1 MRGCARSPASVLAA
15 SLVAAGILWRA
26 PAAAQA
32 SDEDRR
38 TALYREGLSLAD
50 QGRWADALERFRAVV
65 AIRSAP
71 SAEFT
76 LGQALEHV
84 GKIAEAELAYEKAL
98 AEARASN
105 ATDVIE
111 TARKAR
117 AGIDKRV
124 PRIILRLEGEI
135 AGVEATIDGRRVGI
149 DDPVRVEPGDH
160 QIVVHAAGNRSFRRT
175 VTSSE
180 RKVTDVEVVLQEDSA
195 SAPTDAP
202 ASTSSETTSET
213 STEQPADTE
222 TPPPHHSHV
231 PWGPIL
237 LGGAGIVAGVT
248 GLVVRIAAQS
258 DYNAASSACVAA
270 PQCTDQSIVDAGNG
284 ARGRMLVG
292 EVIIGAGAAMLVGA
306 VVWWALGGS
315 KSSDV
320 AALVSGPG
328 GAWLT
333 GRF

>member
-1 MRGCARSPASVLAA
+1 MRGCARSPAAVLAPA
-15 SLVAAGILWRA
+15 LLAAGILWCA
-26 PAAAQA
+26 LAIAQP
-32 SDEDRR
+32 SDEARR
-38 TALYREGLSLAD
+38 TTLYREGLSLAD

-84 GKIAEAELAYEKAL
+84 GKIAEAEQAYDKAL

-124 PRIILRLEGEI
+124 PRIILRMEGEI

-160 QIVVHAAGNRSFRRT
+160 QIVVRAAGNRSFRRT
-175 VTSSE
+175 VSSPE
-180 RKVTDVEVVLQEDSA
+180 RKVTDVDVVLEQD
-195 SAPTDAP
+195 APAAATDAP
-202 ASTSSETTSET
+202 AATSGDVPSET
-213 STEQPADTE
+213 SADPPSDTG

-231 PWGPIL
+231 PWGPIF
-237 LGGAGIVAGVT
+237 LGGAGIAAGLT
-248 GLVVRIAAQS
+248 GVVVRLAAQS
-258 DYNAASSACVAA
+258 DYNAASSACVAP
-270 PQCTDQSIVDAGNG
+270 PQCTDQSLVDAGNG
-284 ARGRMLVG
+284 ARDRMLVG
-292 EVIIGAGAAMLVGA
+292 DIIIGAGAAMVVGA

-315 KSSDV
+315 KSAD
-320 AALVSGPG
+320 ARLVPGPG
-328 GAWLT
+328 GAWLV